1 MSWYSIYVITI
12 VRVITIMVIIMT
24 IATSNI
30 EYNNI
35 TIIYVTIMKKINTII
50 MWVYLSVDIM

>member
-1 MSWYSIYVITI
+1 VIIIYKNKTYISWYSIYVITI
-12 VRVITIMVIIMT
+12 VRVITIMIIIMT

-35 TIIYVTIMKKINTII
+35 TIIYTTM
-50 MWVYLSVDIM
+50 